1 MKRQISKDAKS
12 VRNAGCGSKTDPQ
25 MLMLPKL
32 RRVLPKDDSHRFTDL
47 SLGLYHLFACVKKND
62 LVWQTQI
69 VRMAAGR
76 ERFCFFLDAFQA
88 IDQMLECLYAMIN
101 FFHRD
106 GRVLL
111 K

>member
-1 MKRQISKDAKS
+1 
-12 VRNAGCGSKTDPQ
+12 

-32 RRVLPKDDSHRFTDL
+32 RRVLPKDYSDRFTDL
-47 SLGLYHLFACVKKND
+47 PLGLHDFFTCVKEND
-62 LVWQTQI
+62 LVRQAQI
-69 VRMAAGR
+69 ARMTGR

-88 IDQMLECLYAMIN
+88 IDQLLECLYAMIN

-106 GRVLL
+106 DSVLL

>member
-12 VRNAGCGSKTDPQ
+12 VRNAGFGSKADPQ

-32 RRVLPKDDSHRFTDL
+32 RRVFPKDHSDRFTDL
-47 SLGLYHLFACVKKND
+47 PLGLHDFFTCVKEND
-62 LVWQTQI
+62 LVRQTQI
-69 VRMAAGR
+69 ASMTSR

-88 IDQMLECLYAMIN
+88 IDQLLECLYAMIT

-106 GRVLL
+106 DSVLL